1 MYHPTTRVLTVLEL
15 LQARH
20 RMTGAE
26 LAARL
31 EVDTRTVRRYVVM
44 LQELGI
50 PVRSERGRYG
60 AYRLLPGY
68 KLPPLMFTDDEAL
81 ALTLGLLAAR
91 RLGMAAA
98 APAVE
103 GALAKVERVLPAA
116 VRARVQ
122 AVQQALVI
130 DAPPPEDT
138 TGQETI
144 VVFSVAAQQGRCLAI
159 RYRSMHDEET
169 ARVIEPYGLVH
180 RAGHWYAPAYC
191 RLRRDLRV
199 FRLDRVC
206 EAEPRDDAFT
216 RPADFDCLAYVTTT
230 FATMP
235 GAWRIEALLPGVPLE
250 RARRLIPADL
260 ATLEE
265 TPDGTLMRCWAE
277 DLDWMARYLVRL
289 CCPFVVREPAAL
301 NDALR
306 HLAGEI
312 ARAAN
317 GEGNGEREER
327 EGDAKDA
334 KGEIFTTEGTE
345 ATEGRRSAD

>member
-20 RMTGAE
+20 RITGAE

-81 ALTLGLLAAR
+81 ALVLGLLAAR

-130 DAPPPEDT
+130 DVPPPEDAPD
-138 TGQETI
+138 QEMI
-144 VVFSVAAQQGRCLAI
+144 VTFGVAAQQERCLAI
-159 RYRSMHDEET
+159 RYRSMHGEET
-169 ARVIEPYGLVH
+169 ARVVEPYGLVY
-180 RAGHWYAPAYC
+180 RAGRWYAPAYC

-199 FRLDRVC
+199 FRLDRVR
-206 EAEPRDDAFT
+206 EAQTRDETFS
-216 RPADFDCLAYVTTT
+216 RPADFDCLEYVTTT

-235 GAWRIEALLPGVPLE
+235 GAWRVEALLPGTSLE

-265 TPDGTLMRCWAE
+265 TPDGTLMCCWAE
-277 DLDWMARYLVRL
+277 DLDWVARYLVRL
-289 CCPFVVREPAAL
+289 GCPFAVREPAAL
-301 NDALR
+301 NDTLR
-306 HLAGEI
+306 QLAAEI
-312 ARAAN
+312 ARYAEGQVVRRNAEDAEISQRF
-317 GEGNGEREER
+317 GEAE
-327 EGDAKDA
+327 D
-334 KGEIFTTEGTE
+334 
-345 ATEGRRSAD
+345 

>member
-68 KLPPLMFTDDEAL
+68 KLPPLMFSDDEAL
-81 ALTLGLLAAR
+81 ALVLGLLAAR

-130 DAPPPEDT
+130 DAPPPEDAPD
-138 TGQETI
+138 QDMI
-144 VVFSVAAQQGRCLAI
+144 VSFSVAAQQEHCLAI
-159 RYRSMHDEET
+159 RYRSMHGEET
-169 ARVIEPYGLVH
+169 ARVIEPYGLVY
-180 RAGHWYAPAYC
+180 RAGRWYAPAYC

-206 EAEPRDDAFT
+206 EAEPRAETFT

-235 GAWRIEALLPGVPLE
+235 GAWRVEVLLPGTTPE

-265 TPDGTLMRCWAE
+265 TPDGTLMHCWAE
-277 DLDWMARYLVRL
+277 DLDWVARFLVRL
-289 CCPFVVREPAAL
+289 GCPFRVREPAAL
-301 NDALR
+301 NDTLR
-306 HLAGEI
+306 HLAAEI
-312 ARAAN
+312 ASMVE
-317 GEGNGEREER
+317 GEGVRSNAA
-327 EGDAKDA
+327 DTQ
-334 KGEIFTTEGTE
+334 TTQRLGGAE
-345 ATEGRRSAD
+345 D

>member
-15 LQARH
+15 LQARQ

-81 ALTLGLLAAR
+81 ALVLGLLAAR
-91 RLGMAAA
+91 RQGMAAA

-116 VRARVQ
+116 IRARVQ
-122 AVQQALVI
+122 AVQQTLVI
-130 DAPPPEDT
+130 DAPPPEEAPD
-138 TGQETI
+138 QEMI
-144 VVFSVAAQQGRCLAI
+144 IVFSVAAQQERCLAI
-159 RYRSMHDEET
+159 RYRSMHGDET
-169 ARVIEPYGLVH
+169 ARVIEPYGLVY
-180 RAGHWYAPAYC
+180 RAGRWYVPAYC

-199 FRLDRVC
+199 FRLDRVR
-206 EAEPRDDAFT
+206 EVEPHEQRFT

-235 GAWRIEALLPGVPLE
+235 GAWRVEALLPDVPLD
-250 RARRLIPADL
+250 RARRLIAADL
-260 ATLEE
+260 ATLEQ

-277 DLDWMARYLVRL
+277 DLDWVARYLVRL
-289 CCPFVVREPAAL
+289 GCPFTVREPAAL
-301 NDALR
+301 KDTLR
-306 HLAGEI
+306 RLAAEI
-312 ARAAN
+312 ARYA
-317 GEGNGEREER
+317 E
-327 EGDAKDA
+327 
-334 KGEIFTTEGTE
+334 EGTE
-345 ATEGRRSAD
+345 